1 MSKTL
6 VTLAVA
12 FQLLGLHG
20 AAAQTINI
28 TVANIDGGSLHI
40 EGNQAPRRT
49 AVFWEGLATGTTT
62 GGGGSF
68 AFNTT
73 NVPADCVGLLTVGS
87 SSRDVVIS
95 GCTPA
100 PVTVINA
107 GVARTGMTET
117 FDVGDDGNL
126 QKGVPLPT
134 PRFTDNQNGTV
145 TDNLTKLIWLKN
157 ARCEWNRTEVGSD
170 SPFEAMAHLNATG
183 NLGAADCGDTSNNGS
198 HRSDWRLPNVR
209 EFLSLLN
216 YAYNDPAISNRQ
228 GDGRAVEGDPFHNLI
243 GGDPRYQTSTRQADC
258 LPSNMSCNY
267 PIGAPPY
274 SIFLYNGK
282 IDENGGTVIWPVRG
296 GN

>member
-1 MSKTL
+1 MTKL
-6 VTLAVA
+6 VVTLGTILTLCVSNDAI
-12 FQLLGLHG
+12 
-20 AAAQTINI
+20 AQTINI
-28 TVANIDGGSLHI
+28 VLANIDAGSLRV
-40 EGNQAPRRT
+40 EGNQAPRKA
-49 AVFWEGLATGTTT
+49 AVIWEGVATGAIS
-62 GGGGSF
+62 GSGGSF
-68 AFNTT
+68 AFSTT
-73 NVPADCVGLLTVGS
+73 NVPADCVGRLTIGT
-87 SSRDVVIS
+87 SSRDVVVS

-100 PVTVINA
+100 PVTVVNA

-117 FDVGDDGNL
+117 FDTGDDGDL
-126 QKGVPLPT
+126 QKGVPLPS

-157 ARCEWNRTEVGSD
+157 ARCPWSPFDVGSN
-170 SPFEAMAHLNATG
+170 SPFDAVVHLNATG
-183 NLGAADCGDTSNNGS
+183 NLGAGTCGDTSNNGS
-198 HRSDWRLPNVR
+198 HQTDWRLPNVR

-228 GDGRAVEGDPFHNLI
+228 GDGRAVEGDPFNNLI

-258 LPSNMSCNY
+258 LPSTCNV

-282 IDENGGTVIWPVRG
+282 IDENAGTIIWPVRG